1 MSWTTTLFILNGI
14 FYQIILPSWPII
26 KEHISSKSS
35 IGKGSEEEEAFI
47 KDVSWIFKNLN
58 ISNILDST
66 SLDNLV
72 NDLTQQI
79 KNAWDK
85 HSKMVKIMKHSKSW

>member
-1 MSWTTTLFILNGI
+1 MITI
-14 FYQIILPSWPII
+14 PII
-26 KEHISSKSS
+26 EEHITSSKCS
-35 IGKGSEEEEAFI
+35 IDKGSEEEEAFI

-72 NDLTQQI
+72 NDLAQEI
-79 KNAWDK
+79 ERAWDK
-85 HSKMVKIMKHSKSW
+85 HLKMIKITKYSKSW